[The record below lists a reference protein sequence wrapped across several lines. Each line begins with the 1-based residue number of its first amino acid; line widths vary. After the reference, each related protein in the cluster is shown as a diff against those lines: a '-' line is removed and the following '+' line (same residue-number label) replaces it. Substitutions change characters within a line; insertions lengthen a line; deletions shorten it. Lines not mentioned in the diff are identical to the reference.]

1 MVKLKVI
8 IATESYVVNQGF
20 HLIFNKLRH
29 NKLVDKVT
37 NMQDLLHLLEKESV
51 DIILLS
57 TSLITDFTLNDLV
70 KKFSKKRP
78 QIIAYIPDRHSPEE
92 NQNIFI
98 DSLYFHDSK
107 DQVLSKLNNLLEN
120 SIGYCSENESS
131 DLSEREK
138 DILKEVALGLTNNE
152 IADKLFISAH
162 TVITHRKKIT
172 KKLGIKS
179 VSGLTVYA
187 IINGLIEMEDVS
199 GPSTSSGT
207 A

>member
-1 MVKLKVI
+1 MEKLKVI

-20 HLIFNKLRH
+20 HLIFNKLRQSH
-29 NKLVDKVT
+29 VIDKAQSMIKL
-37 NMQDLLHLLEKESV
+37 HELLEKEKA

-57 TSLITDFTLNDLV
+57 TNLISAEMEMNGLL
-70 KKFSKKRP
+70 KKLGNQAPKL
-78 QIIAYIPDRHSPEE
+78 IAYLPNSKSKIDQK
-92 NQNIFI
+92 NLFI
-98 DSLYFHDSK
+98 EHIRFDDSK
-107 DQVLSKLNNLLEN
+107 EIVLSKLNQRLEEM
-120 SIGYCSENESS
+120 IGGNTENESS

-138 DILKEVALGLTNNE
+138 DILKEVALGLTNND

-187 IINGLIEMEDVS
+187 IINGLIEMEDV
-199 GPSTSSGT
+199 GE
-207 A
+207 

>member
-1 MVKLKVI
+1 MEKLKVI

-20 HLIFNKLRH
+20 HLIFNKLRQSH
-29 NKLVDKVT
+29 VIDKAQSMVELHKLLDR
-37 NMQDLLHLLEKESV
+37 EKA

-57 TSLITDFTLNDLV
+57 THLISAEMQMNSLL
-70 KKFSKKRP
+70 KKMGNQAPKL
-78 QIIAYIPDRHSPEE
+78 IAYLPNAKSKIEQK
-92 NQNIFI
+92 NLFI
-98 DSLYFHDSK
+98 EHIRFDDSK
-107 DQVLSKLNNLLEN
+107 ESILSKLNQRIEEM
-120 SIGYCSENESS
+120 IGGNTENESS

-138 DILKEVALGLTNNE
+138 DILKEVALGLTNND

-187 IINGLIEMEDVS
+187 IINGLIEMEDV
-199 GPSTSSGT
+199 GE
-207 A
+207 

>member
-1 MVKLKVI
+1 MEKLKVI

-20 HLIFNKLRH
+20 HLIFNKLSYSH
-29 NKLVDKVT
+29 VIDKV
-37 NMQDLLHLLEKESV
+37 QSILELHRLLEQEKA

-57 TSLITDFTLNDLV
+57 SSLIAGKMEMNSLL
-70 KKFSKKRP
+70 KKIGTQTAKL
-78 QIIAYIPDRHSPEE
+78 IAYLPNPESKIE
-92 NQNIFI
+92 QKNLFI
-98 DSLYFHDSK
+98 ESIRFDDLK
-107 DQVLSKLNNLLEN
+107 EVVLSKLNQKLEEM
-120 SIGYCSENESS
+120 IGENVENESS

-138 DILKEVALGLTNNE
+138 DILKEVAQGLTNNE

-187 IINGLIEMEDVS
+187 IINGLIEMEDV
-199 GPSTSSGT
+199 GE
-207 A
+207 

>member
-1 MVKLKVI
+1 MEKLKVI

-20 HLIFNKLRH
+20 HLIFNKLRYSH
-29 NKLVDKVT
+29 VIDKV
-37 NMQDLLHLLEKESV
+37 QSILELHRLLEQEKA

-57 TSLITDFTLNDLV
+57 TSLIAGKMEMNSLL
-70 KKFSKKRP
+70 KKIGTQTAKL
-78 QIIAYIPDRHSPEE
+78 IAYLPNPESKIE
-92 NQNIFI
+92 QKNLFI
-98 DSLYFHDSK
+98 ESIRFDDLK
-107 DQVLSKLNNLLEN
+107 EVVLSKLNQKLEEM
-120 SIGYCSENESS
+120 IGENVENESS

-138 DILKEVALGLTNNE
+138 DILKEVAQGLTNNE

-187 IINGLIEMEDVS
+187 IINGLIEMEDV
-199 GPSTSSGT
+199 GE
-207 A
+207 